1 MSHDMIYANGI
12 PQALNSTVGVR
23 AVCFFFNG
31 RGLKPSIFIGV
42 GLAKRIFRIV

>member
-31 RGLKPSIFIGV
+31 RGLKIFHSPGLDKRVFGV
-42 GLAKRIFRIV
+42 V